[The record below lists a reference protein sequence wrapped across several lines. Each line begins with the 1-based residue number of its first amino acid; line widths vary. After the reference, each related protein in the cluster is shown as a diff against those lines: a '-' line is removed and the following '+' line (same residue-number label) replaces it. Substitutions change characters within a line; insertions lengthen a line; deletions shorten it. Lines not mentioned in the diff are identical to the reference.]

1 MKIISTLFLFLLLFP
16 LAADSAQVGQPA
28 PAISLKDMKG
38 NIVTLESF
46 KGKVVFLDF
55 WAPWCIPC
63 KEELPELDRLYK
75 KYWKDGFEVVGICL
89 DTPQERVTR
98 FLQKVHVTFQI
109 LIDKKGDA
117 AEAYRFSGVPAG
129 FLIGRDGAI
138 KHKHM
143 GFGRE
148 FLPLFE
154 KEITELL
161 KQENITSRR

>member
-1 MKIISTLFLFLLLFP
+1 MKAIIAAYILLLLFP
-16 LAADSAQVGQPA
+16 HAAFSAQVGSPA
-28 PAISLKDMKG
+28 PSFSLKDLQG
-38 NIVTLESF
+38 NTVNLSDFE
-46 KGKVVFLDF
+46 GKVVFLDF
-55 WAPWCIPC
+55 WALWCAPC
-63 KEELPELDRLYK
+63 REELPELDSLYK
-75 KYWKDGFEVVGICL
+75 KYRKDGFEVVGICL
-89 DTPQERVTR
+89 DTSQQRVTK
-98 FLQKVHVTFQI
+98 FLQKVPVTFQI

-117 AEAYRFSGVPAG
+117 AEAYRFSGLPAG